1 MRSDVPSVESRS
13 ENSAGRTS
21 RYGLQT
27 VPPWRIQWRVID
39 ALVYRELKTRVSQ
52 VKFGFL
58 GVLVQPLIVMS
69 VFLLIFGL
77 FRGARGG
84 PLDIGLFLAA
94 GIVFYTLFNDI
105 AIRSLNAMDANEAL
119 FFYRPVKPVDTVI
132 ARAVVES
139 GLYALILIIIVAG
152 VWIIREQIIISS
164 FLQLAASFILL
175 AITALGVGLSVMV
188 AGHIFPFFK
197 QVVPLFFRPL
207 WFMSGVFF
215 SLQGIPQQFRPYLS
229 WNPILQAIELAR
241 NAFNQSYPLE
251 QSISMGYLVVCALVS
266 LAFGLGVYVNNEKN
280 LLTR

>member
-1 MRSDVPSVESRS
+1 MPSVESRS
-13 ENSAGRTS
+13 EDSAGRIT

-58 GVLVQPLIVMS
+58 GVLIQPLIVMS

-77 FRGARGG
+77 FRSGGRGGG

-94 GIVFYTLFNDI
+94 GIVLYTLFNDI

-139 GLYALILIIIVAG
+139 GLYALILIIIVVG
-152 VWIIREQIIISS
+152 VWIVREAIIISS
-164 FLQLAASFILL
+164 FLQLVASFLLL
-175 AITALGVGLSVMV
+175 AVTALGVGLAVMV
-188 AGHIFPFFK
+188 AGHLFPVFK
-197 QVVPLFFRPL
+197 QIVPLFFRPL

-241 NAFNQSYPLE
+241 NAFDQSYQLE
-251 QSISMGYLVVCALVS
+251 QSISMGYLVICALVS